1 MNALEKNFKLKLS
14 KEHAKL
20 LLEQLKKDCK
30 FFEECSIIDY
40 SLLIGVHKIV
50 ENRIESIN
58 FDQNESASFEFMSL
72 RNSIV
77 MVINEPLMSPQST
90 I

>member
-1 MNALEKNFKLKLS
+1 MNAIEKKFKLKLS

-40 SLLIGVHKIV
+40 SLLIGVHKMS
-50 ENRIESIN
+50 NRIESYN
-58 FDQNESASFEFMSL
+58 CELNESASFEFASL
-72 RNSIV
+72 RNSLI
-77 MVINEPLMSPQST
+77 MV
-90 I
+90 